1 MKNFRCKFMK
11 GKSDINKT
19 FDANILRDSSFLLLE
34 HGCAFWAV
42 PAAFRFGLQSH
53 AAKVEPFNG
62 TILVVTPVDIQKLVH
77 KMGSHQ
83 DKFQEFPPDHLPI
96 GDLLAQAVGWLIG
109 VNRHIHNWHLNK

>member
-1 MKNFRCKFMK
+1 MK
-11 GKSDINKT
+11 GKSDINKS

-62 TILVVTPVDIQKLVH
+62 TILIVTPVDIQKLVY
-77 KMGSHQ
+77 KMEYIKINFKNSH
-83 DKFQEFPPDHLPI
+83 PI
-96 GDLLAQAVGWLIG
+96 ISP
-109 VNRHIHNWHLNK
+109 